1 MKKSSLPT
9 GKMFDGIVLLSVLT
23 ILVLSSVTVSSGFF
37 QQNENS
43 VGLLSKDAEINSK
56 EKHYTFSMLADD
68 VCDDCDDDPGDS
80 GKNEKPVA
88 YIYEIVPNP
97 GQEFQTVSFLGYGED
112 PDGEVVNYRWESNI
126 DTFLNESVSFNT
138 TMLSPGTHTIY
149 FYVQD
154 NDDTWSEPV
163 NATLEIIENQPPAPP
178 VIGGESKGK
187 TGEEKA
193 YNFITSDPNGNEIY
207 YLVDWDDDSVAEW
220 IGTYNSDEEVTLIH
234 TWNNRGSYTIR
245 AKAKDPYDAESDWAT
260 MEVSMPKSR
269 SKGFTFLDAVLNRLF
284 ERYPLLEIFFE

>member
-9 GKMFDGIVLLSVLT
+9 GKMFDGIVLITVFS

-37 QQNENS
+37 QRNENS

-56 EKHYTFSMLADD
+56 EMHYTFSMLADD

-97 GQEFQTVSFLGYGED
+97 GHEFQTVSFLGYGED
-112 PDGEVVNYRWESNI
+112 SDGEVVDYRWESSI
-126 DTFLNESVSFNT
+126 DTSLNDSVSFNT

-154 NDDTWSEPV
+154 NDGLWSDPV
-163 NATLEIIENQPPAPP
+163 NASLEIIENQPPASP

-187 TGEEKA
+187 TDEEQM
-193 YNFITSDPNGNEIY
+193 YSFITSDPNGNDIY
-207 YLVDWDDDSVAEW
+207 YLVDWGDDSVAEW
-220 IGTYNSDEEVTLIH
+220 IGTFESDEEAKLSH
-234 TWNNRGSYTIR
+234 TWDSRGSYTIR

-260 MEVSMPKSR
+260 MELSMPKSR
-269 SKGFTFLDAVLNRLF
+269 LKDFSVLDTLLSRLF